1 MSTNLVNGL
10 RALLVPV
17 AVIAIGQGASAQTTE
32 LSIATGGT
40 GGVYFPYGGGLA
52 EVISNHVEG
61 ASGSAEVTGA
71 SVENVALI
79 SRGDSDLALALADTV
94 FAAFT
99 GTGPFEG
106 RQVDEL
112 RALASIY
119 PNAVQIVTIEGSGI
133 TSIEDL
139 RGKRVSVGAPG
150 SGTEVSAQ
158 TLLAANGITYDDFDP
173 QRLNF
178 NETADA
184 LRDGDID
191 AGFWSVGPPTSS
203 IMNLATTRS
212 ISIIGMSDAEI
223 DAAIAAEPTFAAYTL
238 RAGLYDGMT
247 EGVPTISTPNVL
259 IVHADMDDD
268 LAYAITRAMYEH
280 VEELIAIHPAANDT
294 TIEFSVNSTPIPF
307 HPGALRYLEEM
318 GAEIRDSQRP

>member
-1 MSTNLVNGL
+1 MTYKLAAYAAAVAFA
-10 RALLVPV
+10 ALPV
-17 AVIAIGQGASAQTTE
+17 SAQD

-40 GGVYFPYGGGLA
+40 GGVYFPYGGGLG
-52 EVISNHVEG
+52 EVISRHVDG

-94 FAAFT
+94 YQAFH
-99 GTGPFEG
+99 GEGAFEG
-106 RQVDEL
+106 RQVSEL

-133 TSIEDL
+133 TSLEDL
-139 RGKRVSVGAPG
+139 RGQRVSVGAPG

-184 LRDGDID
+184 LRDGDIA

-203 IMNLATTRS
+203 IMNLATTRD
-212 ISIIGMSDAEI
+212 ISIVALSEEEI
-223 DAAIAAEPTFAAYTL
+223 ANAVAVEPTFAPYTL
-238 RAGLYDGMT
+238 RAGIYDGVA
-247 EGVPTISTPNVL
+247 EPVLTISTPNVL
-259 IVHADMDDD
+259 IAHEDMDED
-268 LAYAITRAMYEH
+268 LVYNIVKAMYEN
-280 VEELIAIHPAANDT
+280 VDELIAIHPAANDT
-294 TIEFSVNSTPIPF
+294 TVDFSIDSTPIPF
-307 HPGALRYLEEM
+307 HAGALRYFEEI
-318 GAEIRDSQRP
+318 GVTPQAHQIP

>member
-1 MSTNLVNGL
+1 MNNCFVNGL
-10 RALLVPV
+10 RALVVP
-17 AVIAIGQGASAQTTE
+17 AAALAFGMGHAAHAQE

-52 EVISNHVEG
+52 EVINRHVEG
-61 ASGSAEVTGA
+61 ASASAEVTGA
-71 SVENVALI
+71 SVENVALV
-79 SRGDSDLALALADTV
+79 SRFDSDMALALADTV
-94 FAAFT
+94 YAAFH
-99 GTGPFEG
+99 GEEPFEG
-106 RQVDEL
+106 RQVSEL

-119 PNAVQIVTIEGSGI
+119 PNAVQIITLADSGI
-133 TSIEDL
+133 SSIEDL

-158 TLLAANGITYDDFDP
+158 TLLAANGITYDDFEP

-212 ISIIGMSDAEI
+212 ISVVELTTEQIA
-223 DAAIAAEPTFAAYTL
+223 AAIDVEPTFAPYTL
-238 RAGLYDGMT
+238 RAGMYEGMADPVLT
-247 EGVPTISTPNVL
+247 MSTPNVL
-259 IVHADMDDD
+259 IVHADMDEE
-268 LAYAITRAMYEH
+268 LAYNITKAMYEK

-294 TIEFSVNSTPIPF
+294 TVEFSVDSTPIPF
-307 HPGALRYLEEM
+307 HPGALRYLEEV
-318 GAEIRDSQRP
+318 GATVQDHQRP